1 MTIHNEDD
9 VRINSLL
16 DEETLWFSRVKCFPL
31 YTIMLAVNR
40 VEYDLLSLGVHGQE
54 LDVSFYFFDLGAKV
68 ANYSEY
74 LVVIFVFDS

>member
-54 LDVSFYFFDLGAKV
+54 LDVSVL
-68 ANYSEY
+68 
-74 LVVIFVFDS
+74 FVFLKCFHSLGELTF